1 VDKSGQ
7 LAENGADGAATRGR
21 RRPAVVDFERVREE
35 VLELLG
41 PYGVRR
47 IALFGSVAR
56 GEATEESDI
65 DILVQLERPFRRPLS
80 LLTWVG
86 IELELAKRL
95 GRKVDLVLAED
106 LDKYVRPYV
115 EKDEVVLY
123 EEPSVPHRTDQL

>member
-1 VDKSGQ
+1 MVD
-7 LAENGADGAATRGR
+7 L
-21 RRPAVVDFERVREE
+21 ERVREE

-56 GEATEESDI
+56 GEATDESDI
-65 DILVQLERPFRRPLS
+65 DILVQLERPFRRSLS
-80 LLTWVG
+80 LLTLVG
-86 IELELAKRL
+86 IELDLAKRL
-95 GRKVDLVLAED
+95 GRKVDLVLAEE

-123 EEPSVPHRTDQL
+123 EEPSVPYRTDRL